1 MIAWHDRGGGR
12 WETGDLS
19 FRKECCRF
27 KVGGKYV
34 ISKSKMTDDELEERR
49 RYRERRDE
57 WRRKLNNEKCEAC
70 QAEEAAADAS
80 RDCFRI
86 DFHESKDGG
95 NIRIGAAAYTLGWA
109 RVQVEGHYFDLCK
122 VTTAEFDAVKERE
135 RRADQPEHR
144 RFAKIAK
151 QTWIAEGGAARWAAK
166 NLRLSGAAKAQ
177 FEAFEKAEREA
188 APKVSITEAAKA
200 VQSVLERAFPESK
213 ISVTC
218 PGQICVTWTN
228 DGPTLRQVK
237 DALVKAGCATV
248 ARNWTNTPCLK
259 AGEHSFWL
267 DRKNKERVPS

>member
-57 WRRKLNNEKCEAC
+57 WRRKQNNEKCEAC

-144 RFAKIAK
+144 RFAKIDTRLPLPAATRK
-151 QTWIAEGGAARWAAK
+151 PEPTSAAR
-166 NLRLSGAAKAQ
+166 
-177 FEAFEKAEREA
+177 
-188 APKVSITEAAKA
+188 
-200 VQSVLERAFPESK
+200 RAFAARLEK
-213 ISVTC
+213 
-218 PGQICVTWTN
+218 QMRQRK
-228 DGPTLRQVK
+228 PTRGS
-237 DALVKAGCATV
+237 AEMT
-248 ARNWTNTPCLK
+248 ARMDKKRRPDFARLLQ
-259 AGEHSFWL
+259 H
-267 DRKNKERVPS
+267 VPKRPK